1 MSPSLRK
8 DVSEKGTQRGK
19 KGQNPVIEVAHVCST
34 MHKQLAW
41 VIEIIS

>member
-19 KGQNPVIEVAHVCST
+19 KGQNPVIEVAHVCSM